1 MTRIHLAATLTA
13 LCTGLLLGSLPSHA
27 EDKKSFSAGLVLES
41 EASARSIGLP
51 IMPGAVRR
59 KDEGNEGSGLT
70 FAAWAGLFGFK
81 VVVLTLVADESADK
95 VAAYYRRELGQYGDI
110 IDCSVDAPNPGPKKA
125 PRDKSGN
132 KTALDCSSDS
142 GKDSGKKGEYLFK
155 AGKPNNF
162 RLVNVE
168 PKRGQTHINLVRILA
183 TD

>member
-1 MTRIHLAATLTA
+1 MSRFHLAPALAA
-13 LCTGLLLGSLPSHA
+13 LCAGLLLASPSSHA
-27 EDKKSFSAGLVLES
+27 EDRKAFSAGLVLET
-41 EASARSIGLP
+41 EASAKSIGLP

-70 FAAWAGLFGFK
+70 FAAWGGLFGFK
-81 VVVLTLVADESADK
+81 VAVLTLAADEPADK
-95 VAAYYRRELGQYGDI
+95 VAAYYRRELGQYGEVM
-110 IDCSVDAPNPGPKKA
+110 DCSADAPNPGPKKA
-125 PRDKSGN
+125 PKDKAGN
-132 KTALDCSSDS
+132 KIGLDCGTD
-142 GKDSGKKGEYLFK
+142 GGKKGEYVFK

>member
-1 MTRIHLAATLTA
+1 MNRIQSVTMLVSICAF
-13 LCTGLLLGSLPSHA
+13 LLLASQPSRA
-27 EDKKSFSAGLVLES
+27 EDKKSSSAGLVLET
-41 EASARSIGLP
+41 EASAKSIGLP

-81 VVVLTLVADESADK
+81 IVVLTLASDESADK
-95 VAAYYRRELGQYGDI
+95 VANYYRRELGQYGDV
-110 IDCSVDAPNPGPKKA
+110 IDCSADAPNPGPKKA
-125 PRDKSGN
+125 PKDKSGN
-132 KTALDCSSDS
+132 KTALDCGSD
-142 GKDSGKKGEYLFK
+142 GGKKGEFVFK

-162 RLVNVE
+162 RLVNVQ

>member
-1 MTRIHLAATLTA
+1 MIRTHLAVLLTA
-13 LCTGLLLGSLPSHA
+13 LATGLLLGAAPGHA
-27 EDKKSFSAGLVLES
+27 EEKKSLSAGLVLEN
-41 EASARSIGLP
+41 EASAKSVGLP

-59 KDEGNEGSGLT
+59 KDDGDEGSGLT
-70 FAAWAGLFGFK
+70 FAAWGGLFGFK
-81 VVVLTLVADESADK
+81 IAALQLMTNESAEK
-95 VAAYYRRELGQYGDI
+95 TAAYYRKALGEYGEI

-132 KTALDCSSDS
+132 KTSLDCND
-142 GKDSGKKGEYLFK
+142 DRGKKGEYVFK

-162 RLVNVE
+162 RLVNVQ